1 MNFTH
6 LQYAVTVAKT
16 GSISRAAQQL
26 FVAQPYLSNTI
37 KKLEEEIGCQIF
49 ERTRNGIRLT
59 PEGQEFISS
68 SYKILA
74 ELNNIKN
81 ISSTHFES
89 PLQIATYYSSF
100 LLHYFLEFKSLSPV
114 SFPDCIEEMGI
125 CDVFHSILSGKSTL
139 GFIFYVTSK
148 ESSYFQ
154 MGQDYRC
161 VCQNFFTP
169 MKMHVL
175 LSKTHPLASKS
186 SIHLEDLHRYPYVA
200 YNDTASTKYL
210 KLLGMEEHPGLLQVS
225 DRGSFY
231 DAIEHFGYLSTAPIS
246 EVALHSDCKI
256 IPLADLELYLNICYV
271 TSNDYQLNCR
281 ECAFLD
287 FIRKKL
293 ETPYNN
299 LN

>member
-6 LQYAVTVAKT
+6 LQYAVTVART
-16 GSISRAAQQL
+16 GSITRAAQQL

-49 ERTRNGIRLT
+49 DRTRNGIRLT

-74 ELNNIKN
+74 ELNKIKN
-81 ISSTHFES
+81 ISNAHFES
-89 PLQIATYYSSF
+89 PLQISTYYSSF
-100 LLHYFLEFKSLSPV
+100 LLHCFLEFKALSPA
-114 SFPDCIEEMGI
+114 SFPDRIEEMGI
-125 CDVFHSILSGKSTL
+125 RDVFHSILSGKSTL

-154 MGQDYRC
+154 MGHDYRC

-175 LSKTHPLASKS
+175 LARTHPLASRS
-186 SIHLEDLHRYPYVA
+186 SIHLEDLHQYPHIA
-200 YNDTASTKYL
+200 YNDTASTRYL
-210 KLLGMEEHPGLLQVS
+210 KILGMEEDPDLLQVS

-231 DAIEHFGYLSTAPIS
+231 DAIKHFGYVATAPLS
-246 EVALHSDCKI
+246 EAALHPDCKTV
-256 IPLADLELYLNICYV
+256 PLADLELYLNVCYV

-287 FIRKKL
+287 FIREKL
-293 ETPYNN
+293 ETQI
-299 LN
+299 

>member
-6 LQYAVTVAKT
+6 LQYAVTVART

-49 ERTRNGIRLT
+49 DRTRNGIRLT

-74 ELNNIKN
+74 ELNKIKN
-81 ISSTHFES
+81 ISNAHFES
-89 PLQIATYYSSF
+89 PLQISTFYSSF
-100 LLHYFLEFKSLSPV
+100 LLHHFLNFKAMSPL
-114 SFPDCIEEMGI
+114 SFPDRIEEMGI
-125 CDVFHSILSGKSTL
+125 QDVFHSILSGKSTL

-148 ESSYFQ
+148 ESSYVQ
-154 MGQDYRC
+154 MGHDYRC

-175 LSKTHPLASKS
+175 LSRTHPLASRS
-186 SIHLEDLHRYPYVA
+186 SIHLEDLHHYPHIA
-200 YNDTASTKYL
+200 YSDTASTKYL
-210 KLLGMEEHPGLLQVS
+210 KILDMEEHPDLLQVS

-231 DAIEHFGYLSTAPIS
+231 DAINHFGYLSTAPLS
-246 EVALHSDCKI
+246 EASLHPNCKAV
-256 IPLADLELYLNICYV
+256 PLADLELYLNICYV
-271 TSNDYQLNCR
+271 TANDYQLNYR

-287 FIRKKL
+287 FIREKL
-293 ETPYNN
+293 ETQ
-299 LN
+299 L